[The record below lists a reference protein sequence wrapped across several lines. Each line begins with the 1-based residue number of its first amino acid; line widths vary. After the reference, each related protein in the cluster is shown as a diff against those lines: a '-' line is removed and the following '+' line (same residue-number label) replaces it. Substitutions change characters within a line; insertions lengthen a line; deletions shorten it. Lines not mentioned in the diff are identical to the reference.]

1 MTINADAYVQVL
13 KNQRNAALD
22 ECALLAARL
31 AEADRENKLLTEA
44 RDKPVAGQPEQP
56 KP

>member
-31 AEADRENKLLTEA
+31 AEAERENKLLTEA
-44 RDKPVAGQPEQP
+44 RDKPAEGVPS
-56 KP
+56 